1 MQSTVRLDP
10 TNENYLAAIDEFIK
24 KAKNEPG
31 KKFLLFVVCAS
42 HGYHADGCQECL
54 SPYFD
59 NETYNYEYIQVQ
71 KTVREKFKNVL
82 NAYCVVHV
90 SCCRE
95 IKKMS
100 DAEVDKLKEDRD
112 EKKQKKELKE

>member
-1 MQSTVRLDP
+1 M
-10 TNENYLAAIDEFIK
+10 
-24 KAKNEPG
+24 
-31 KKFLLFVVCAS
+31 
-42 HGYHADGCQECL
+42 
-54 SPYFD
+54 
-59 NETYNYEYIQVQ
+59 
-71 KTVREKFKNVL
+71 REKFKNVL
-82 NAYCVVHV
+82 NAYCVVHF